1 MDYDNVSF
9 DLSFTYGENGKSD
22 LYTWMNPEP
31 SNPFNINQNNSPTYD
46 DNSIDSNILYYNSPS
61 SLNLQNQQNSNNS
74 LIENISEAQGY
85 RENQEKFAQSTIAQ
99 KMEIEKEE
107 PKEDIKDEEQKQDEN
122 KNIMDIEQT
131 DLKNQQFINGNN
143 IKINNDSLKTK
154 LSLVEQIPIEEK
166 IKTKLFNYFTKTI
179 EKITEG
185 CDKIS
190 KKKEIILNL
199 FEEEKKGK
207 MTEALI
213 SILYPRRK
221 DIIGNN
227 DESDH
232 IFNIPQYLEGLNS
245 SPLKNKSDKKEM
257 CITKIRKVFL
267 TNLLLNNNNN
277 KDIHKKIRKKWK
289 KKKKKKKK
297 KKANN
302 NSNNINKE
310 NNEKEMDSNLLYNI
324 LNDEDQINF
333 YNYFNDKENQD
344 NNKIIFQSSSFGN
357 KSTGSNSIEN
367 VNNIN
372 EEDDEPIVRK
382 DHLKNKLNTSSKNE
396 FIDKFNEVNIS
407 YQIEKKDDDESEEES
422 NNEEDDRK
430 EKNKIIINKNAT
442 NTEKKQNKNII
453 KLNININNKKKEK
466 NEEKKEE
473 EKKNKKEEKKYLAF
487 FDSSWEETILEAK
500 KSNPKFKDLN
510 ESEEAE
516 EVMKMKRYKF
526 LESLLNNEDKKKKFF
541 DSQRKEYEEICKRDK
556 CRIEANKI
564 FENKNLDGLLIIV
577 KYEKVRGVSI
587 NYKNKESFAEEI
599 KKLKGFE
606 NFSLDLNDTDEKY
619 ITRHLEKLEKT
630 ANEIIKTLT
639 EKNKHNE
646 QSNNIIFE

>member
-227 DESDH
+227 DESDY
-232 IFNIPQYLEGLNS
+232 IFNIPQYLEDLNS

-257 CITKIRKVFL
+257 CITKIRKLFL
-267 TNLLLNNNNN
+267 TNLILNNN
-277 KDIHKKIRKKWK
+277 KDIHKKVMKKWNK

-297 KKANN
+297 DNN

-310 NNEKEMDSNLLYNI
+310 NNEKDMHSNLLYNNSLI
-324 LNDEDQINF
+324 DEEQINF
-333 YNYFNDKENQD
+333 SNYCNDKENQD
-344 NNKIIFQSSSFGN
+344 NNEIIFQSSSFGN
-357 KSTGSNSIEN
+357 KSTDSNTIEN

>member
-1 MDYDNVSF
+1 
-9 DLSFTYGENGKSD
+9 
-22 LYTWMNPEP
+22 MNPEP

-46 DNSIDSNILYYNSPS
+46 DNSIDSNKYYYNSPS

-74 LIENISEAQGY
+74 LIANISEAQGY
-85 RENQEKFAQSTIAQ
+85 KENQEKFAQSTIAQ

-190 KKKEIILNL
+190 KKKKIILN
-199 FEEEKKGK
+199 FFKKEKKGK
-207 MTEALI
+207 MKEELI

-232 IFNIPQYLEGLNS
+232 IFNIPQYLESLNS

-267 TNLLLNNNNN
+267 TNLLLNNNN
-277 KDIHKKIRKKWK
+277 KDIHKKVRKKWK

-302 NSNNINKE
+302 NSNNINRE
-310 NNEKEMDSNLLYNI
+310 NNEKDMDSNLLYNI

-382 DHLKNKLNTSSKNE
+382 DHLINKLKTSSKNE
-396 FIDKFNEVNIS
+396 FIDKYNEVNIS
-407 YQIEKKDDDESEEES
+407 YQIEEKDDDESEDES
-422 NNEEDDRK
+422 DNEEDDRK
-430 EKNKIIINKNAT
+430 EKNKIIIDKNAT
-442 NTEKKQNKNII
+442 NTGKKQNKNII

-646 QSNNIIFE
+646 KSNNIIFE

>member
-227 DESDH
+227 DESDY
-232 IFNIPQYLEGLNS
+232 IFNIPQYLEDLNS

-257 CITKIRKVFL
+257 CITKIRKLFL
-267 TNLLLNNNNN
+267 TNLILNNN
-277 KDIHKKIRKKWK
+277 KDIHKKVMKKWNK

-297 KKANN
+297 DNN

-310 NNEKEMDSNLLYNI
+310 NNEKDMHSNLLYNNSLI
-324 LNDEDQINF
+324 DEEQINF
-333 YNYFNDKENQD
+333 SNYCNDKENQD
-344 NNKIIFQSSSFGN
+344 NNEIIFQSSSFGN
-357 KSTGSNSIEN
+357 KSTDSNTIEN

-396 FIDKFNEVNIS
+396 FIDIFNEVNIS

>member
-1 MDYDNVSF
+1 MCDSSRGL
-9 DLSFTYGENGKSD
+9 DLSFLYGENGKSD
-22 LYTWMNPEP
+22 LYNGMNPEP
-31 SNPFNINQNNSPTYD
+31 SNPFNINQNNSPTFD
-46 DNSIDSNILYYNSPS
+46 DNIDFKRYYNSPS
-61 SLNLQNQQNSNNS
+61 SFHQQNQQNSNNS
-74 LIENISEAQGY
+74 FIANISE
-85 RENQEKFAQSTIAQ
+85 NQAYKESQDKFAQSTISQ

-107 PKEDIKDEEQKQDEN
+107 PKEDIKDEEPKQDEN

-131 DLKNQQFINGNN
+131 GNKNQQLINGNN
-143 IKINNDSLKTK
+143 ININNDSLKNK
-154 LSLVEQIPIEEK
+154 LYLVEQIPIEEN
-166 IKTKLFNYFTKTI
+166 IKTKLFDYFTKTI

-199 FEEEKKGK
+199 FEEEKDGK
-207 MTEALI
+207 MKD
-213 SILYPRRK
+213 ILYPK
-221 DIIGNN
+221 WSDISGNK
-227 DESDH
+227 DESDY

-245 SPLKNKSDKKEM
+245 SPLKNKSEKKEM

-267 TNLLLNNNNN
+267 TNLLLNNNN
-277 KDIHKKIRKKWK
+277 KDIHKKVSKKW

-310 NNEKEMDSNLLYNI
+310 NNEKDMDSNLLYNI

-382 DHLKNKLNTSSKNE
+382 DHLINKLKTSSKNE

-407 YQIEKKDDDESEEES
+407 YQIEEKDDDESEDES
-422 NNEEDDRK
+422 DNEEDDRK
-430 EKNKIIINKNAT
+430 EKNKIIIDKNAT
-442 NTEKKQNKNII
+442 NTGKKQNKNII

>member
-227 DESDH
+227 DESDY
-232 IFNIPQYLEGLNS
+232 IFNIPQYLEDLNS

-257 CITKIRKVFL
+257 CITKIRKLFL
-267 TNLLLNNNNN
+267 TNLILNNN
-277 KDIHKKIRKKWK
+277 KDIHKKVMKKWNK

-297 KKANN
+297 DNN

-310 NNEKEMDSNLLYNI
+310 NNEKDMHSNLLYNNSLI
-324 LNDEDQINF
+324 DEDQINF
-333 YNYFNDKENQD
+333 SNYCNDKENQD
-344 NNKIIFQSSSFGN
+344 NNEIIFQSSSFGN
-357 KSTGSNSIEN
+357 KSTDSNTIEN

>member
-131 DLKNQQFINGNN
+131 DLKNQQFINGHN

-232 IFNIPQYLEGLNS
+232 IFNIPQYLEDLNS

-257 CITKIRKVFL
+257 CITKIRKLFL
-267 TNLLLNNNNN
+267 TNLILNNN
-277 KDIHKKIRKKWK
+277 KDIHKKVMKKWNK

-297 KKANN
+297 DNN

-310 NNEKEMDSNLLYNI
+310 NNEKNMDSNLLYNNI
-324 LNDEDQINF
+324 LIDEDQLNF
-333 YNYFNDKENQD
+333 SNYCNDKENQD
-344 NNKIIFQSSSFGN
+344 NNETIFQSSSFGN
-357 KSTGSNSIEN
+357 KSTDSNTIEN

>member
-1 MDYDNVSF
+1 MDYNKVSI
-9 DLSFTYGENGKSD
+9 DLYSICGENGKSD
-22 LYTWMNPEP
+22 LYNGMNPEP
-31 SNPFNINQNNSPTYD
+31 SNPFNINQNNSPTFD
-46 DNSIDSNILYYNSPS
+46 DNIDFKRYYNSPS
-61 SLNLQNQQNSNNS
+61 SFHQQNQQNSNNS
-74 LIENISEAQGY
+74 FIANISE
-85 RENQEKFAQSTIAQ
+85 NQAYKESQDKFAQSTISQ

-107 PKEDIKDEEQKQDEN
+107 PKEDIKDEEPKQDEN

-131 DLKNQQFINGNN
+131 GNKNQQLINGNN
-143 IKINNDSLKTK
+143 ININNDSLKNK
-154 LSLVEQIPIEEK
+154 LYLVEQIPIEEN
-166 IKTKLFNYFTKTI
+166 IKTKLFDYFTKTI

-190 KKKEIILNL
+190 EKKEIILKL
-199 FEEEKKGK
+199 FEEEKDGK
-207 MTEALI
+207 MKEELI

-267 TNLLLNNNNN
+267 TNLLLNNNN
-277 KDIHKKIRKKWK
+277 KDIHKKVRKKWK

-310 NNEKEMDSNLLYNI
+310 NDEKDMDSNLLYNI

-344 NNKIIFQSSSFGN
+344 NNEIIFQSSSFGN

-382 DHLKNKLNTSSKNE
+382 DHLINKLKTSSKNE

-407 YQIEKKDDDESEEES
+407 YQIEEKDDDESEEES
-422 NNEEDDRK
+422 DNEEDDRK
-430 EKNKIIINKNAT
+430 EKNKIIIDKNAT
-442 NTEKKQNKNII
+442 NTGKKQNKNII

-473 EKKNKKEEKKYLAF
+473 EKKNKKEEKKYLEF
-487 FDSSWEETILEAK
+487 FDSSWEETILESK
-500 KSNPKFKDLN
+500 KTNPKFKDLN

-606 NFSLDLNDTDEKY
+606 NFSLDLNDKDEKY

>member
-31 SNPFNINQNNSPTYD
+31 SNPFNNNQNNSPTYD

-107 PKEDIKDEEQKQDEN
+107 PKEDIKDEEPKQDEN

-227 DESDH
+227 DESDY
-232 IFNIPQYLEGLNS
+232 IFNIPQYLEDLNS

-257 CITKIRKVFL
+257 CITKIRKLFL
-267 TNLLLNNNNN
+267 TNLILNNN
-277 KDIHKKIRKKWK
+277 KDIHKKVMKKWNK

-297 KKANN
+297 DNN

-310 NNEKEMDSNLLYNI
+310 NNEKNMDSNLLYNNI
-324 LNDEDQINF
+324 LIDEDQLNF
-333 YNYFNDKENQD
+333 SNYCNDKENQD
-344 NNKIIFQSSSFGN
+344 NNEIIFQSSSFGN
-357 KSTGSNSIEN
+357 KSTDSNTIEN

-466 NEEKKEE
+466 NEEIKE
-473 EKKNKKEEKKYLAF
+473 EEKKYLAF

-510 ESEEAE
+510 ESEEAK

>member
-227 DESDH
+227 DESDY
-232 IFNIPQYLEGLNS
+232 IFNIPQYLEDLNS

-257 CITKIRKVFL
+257 CITKIRKLFL
-267 TNLLLNNNNN
+267 TNLILNNN
-277 KDIHKKIRKKWK
+277 KDIHKKVMKKWNK

-297 KKANN
+297 DNN

-310 NNEKEMDSNLLYNI
+310 NNEKDMHSNLLYNNSLI
-324 LNDEDQINF
+324 DEDQINF
-333 YNYFNDKENQD
+333 SNYCNDKENQD
-344 NNKIIFQSSSFGN
+344 NNEIIFQSSSFGN
-357 KSTGSNSIEN
+357 KSTDSNTIEN

-382 DHLKNKLNTSSKNE
+382 DHLKNKLNISSKNE

-407 YQIEKKDDDESEEES
+407 YQKKKKDDDESEEES

>member
-31 SNPFNINQNNSPTYD
+31 SNPFNNNQNNSPTYD

-227 DESDH
+227 DESDY
-232 IFNIPQYLEGLNS
+232 IFNIPQYLEDLNS

-257 CITKIRKVFL
+257 CITKIRKLFL
-267 TNLLLNNNNN
+267 TNLILNNN
-277 KDIHKKIRKKWK
+277 KDIHKKVMKKWNK

-297 KKANN
+297 DNN

-310 NNEKEMDSNLLYNI
+310 NNEKNMDSNLLYNNI
-324 LNDEDQINF
+324 LIDEDQLNF
-333 YNYFNDKENQD
+333 SNYCNDKENQD
-344 NNKIIFQSSSFGN
+344 NNEIIFQSSSFGN
-357 KSTGSNSIEN
+357 KSTDSNTIEN
-367 VNNIN
+367 VNDIN

-466 NEEKKEE
+466 NEEIKE
-473 EKKNKKEEKKYLAF
+473 EEKKYLAF

>member
-1 MDYDNVSF
+1 MDDSSIGL

-22 LYTWMNPEP
+22 LYTGMNPEP
-31 SNPFNINQNNSPTYD
+31 SNPFNINQNNSPTFD
-46 DNSIDSNILYYNSPS
+46 DNSIDSNRLYYNSPS

-74 LIENISEAQGY
+74 LIANISEAQGY
-85 RENQEKFAQSTIAQ
+85 EENQEKFAQSTIAQ

-227 DESDH
+227 DESDY
-232 IFNIPQYLEGLNS
+232 IFNIPQYLEDLDS

-257 CITKIRKVFL
+257 CITKIRKLFL
-267 TNLLLNNNNN
+267 TNLILNNN
-277 KDIHKKIRKKWK
+277 KDIHKKVMKKWNK

-297 KKANN
+297 DNN

-310 NNEKEMDSNLLYNI
+310 NNEKDMHSNLLYNNSLI
-324 LNDEDQINF
+324 DEDQINF
-333 YNYFNDKENQD
+333 FDYFNDKENQD
-344 NNKIIFQSSSFGN
+344 NNEIIFQSSSFGN
-357 KSTGSNSIEN
+357 KSTDSNTIEN

-382 DHLKNKLNTSSKNE
+382 DHLKNKLNISSKNE

>member
-227 DESDH
+227 DESDY
-232 IFNIPQYLEGLNS
+232 IFNIPQYLEDLNS

-257 CITKIRKVFL
+257 CITKIRKLFL
-267 TNLLLNNNNN
+267 TNLILNNN
-277 KDIHKKIRKKWK
+277 KDIHKKVMKKWNK

-297 KKANN
+297 DNN

-310 NNEKEMDSNLLYNI
+310 NNEKDMHSNLLYNNSLI
-324 LNDEDQINF
+324 DEEQINF
-333 YNYFNDKENQD
+333 SNYCNDKENQD
-344 NNKIIFQSSSFGN
+344 NNEIIFQSSSFGN
-357 KSTGSNSIEN
+357 KSTDSNTIEN

-382 DHLKNKLNTSSKNE
+382 DHLKNKLNISSKNE

>member
-31 SNPFNINQNNSPTYD
+31 SNPFNNNQNNSPTYD

-227 DESDH
+227 DESDY
-232 IFNIPQYLEGLNS
+232 IFNIPQYLEDLNS

-257 CITKIRKVFL
+257 CITKIRKLFL
-267 TNLLLNNNNN
+267 TNLILNNN
-277 KDIHKKIRKKWK
+277 KDIHKKVMKKWNK

-297 KKANN
+297 DNN

-310 NNEKEMDSNLLYNI
+310 NNEKDMHSNLLYNNSLI
-324 LNDEDQINF
+324 DEEQINF
-333 YNYFNDKENQD
+333 SNYCNDKENQD
-344 NNKIIFQSSSFGN
+344 NNEIIFQSSSFGN
-357 KSTGSNSIEN
+357 KSTDSNTIEN

-382 DHLKNKLNTSSKNE
+382 DHLKNKLNISSKNE

-466 NEEKKEE
+466 NEEIKE
-473 EKKNKKEEKKYLAF
+473 EEKKYLAF

-510 ESEEAE
+510 ESEEAK

>member
-31 SNPFNINQNNSPTYD
+31 SNPFNNNQNNSPTYD

-227 DESDH
+227 DESDY
-232 IFNIPQYLEGLNS
+232 IFNIPQYLEDLNS

-257 CITKIRKVFL
+257 CITKIRKLFL
-267 TNLLLNNNNN
+267 TNLILNNN
-277 KDIHKKIRKKWK
+277 KDIHKKVMKKWNK

-297 KKANN
+297 DNN

-310 NNEKEMDSNLLYNI
+310 NNEKDMHSNLLYNNSLI
-324 LNDEDQINF
+324 DEDQINF
-333 YNYFNDKENQD
+333 SNYCNDKENQD
-344 NNKIIFQSSSFGN
+344 NNEIIFQSSSFGN
-357 KSTGSNSIEN
+357 KSTDSNTIEN

-382 DHLKNKLNTSSKNE
+382 DHLKNKLNISSKNE

-466 NEEKKEE
+466 NEEIKEE

>member
-227 DESDH
+227 DESDY
-232 IFNIPQYLEGLNS
+232 IFNIPQYLEDLNS

-257 CITKIRKVFL
+257 CITKIRKLFL
-267 TNLLLNNNNN
+267 TNLILNNN
-277 KDIHKKIRKKWK
+277 KDIHKKVMKKWNK

-297 KKANN
+297 DNN

-310 NNEKEMDSNLLYNI
+310 NNEKDMHSNLLYNNSLI
-324 LNDEDQINF
+324 DEEQINF
-333 YNYFNDKENQD
+333 SNYCNDKENQD
-344 NNKIIFQSSSFGN
+344 NNEIIFQSSSFGN
-357 KSTGSNSIEN
+357 KSTDSNSIEN

-382 DHLKNKLNTSSKNE
+382 DHLINKLKTSSKNE

-407 YQIEKKDDDESEEES
+407 YQIEEKDDDESEEES
-422 NNEEDDRK
+422 DNEEDDRK
-430 EKNKIIINKNAT
+430 EKNKIIIDKNAT
-442 NTEKKQNKNII
+442 NTGKKQNKNII

>member
-31 SNPFNINQNNSPTYD
+31 SNPFNNNQNNSPTYD

-107 PKEDIKDEEQKQDEN
+107 PKEDIKDEEQKQDEY

-227 DESDH
+227 DESDY
-232 IFNIPQYLEGLNS
+232 IFNIPQYLEDLNS

-257 CITKIRKVFL
+257 CITKIRKLFL
-267 TNLLLNNNNN
+267 TNLILNNN
-277 KDIHKKIRKKWK
+277 KDIHKKVMKKWNK

-297 KKANN
+297 DNN

-310 NNEKEMDSNLLYNI
+310 NNEKNMDSNLLYNNI
-324 LNDEDQINF
+324 LIDEDQLNF
-333 YNYFNDKENQD
+333 SNYCNDKENQD
-344 NNKIIFQSSSFGN
+344 NNEIIFQSSSFGN
-357 KSTGSNSIEN
+357 KSTDSNTIEN
-367 VNNIN
+367 VNDIN

-466 NEEKKEE
+466 NEEIKE
-473 EKKNKKEEKKYLAF
+473 EEKKYLAF

>member
-227 DESDH
+227 DESDY
-232 IFNIPQYLEGLNS
+232 IFNIPQYLEDLNS

-257 CITKIRKVFL
+257 CITKIRKLFL
-267 TNLLLNNNNN
+267 TNLILNNN
-277 KDIHKKIRKKWK
+277 KDIHKKVMKKWNK

-297 KKANN
+297 DNN

-310 NNEKEMDSNLLYNI
+310 NNEKNMDSNLLYNNI
-324 LNDEDQINF
+324 LIDEDQLNF
-333 YNYFNDKENQD
+333 SNYCNDKENQD
-344 NNKIIFQSSSFGN
+344 NNEIIFQSSSFGN
-357 KSTGSNSIEN
+357 KSTDSNTIEN

-466 NEEKKEE
+466 NEEIKE
-473 EKKNKKEEKKYLAF
+473 EEKKYLAF

-510 ESEEAE
+510 ESEEAK

>member
-227 DESDH
+227 DESDY
-232 IFNIPQYLEGLNS
+232 IFNIPQYLEDLNS

-257 CITKIRKVFL
+257 CITKIRKLFL
-267 TNLLLNNNNN
+267 TNLILNNN
-277 KDIHKKIRKKWK
+277 KDIHKKVMKKWNK

-297 KKANN
+297 DNN

-310 NNEKEMDSNLLYNI
+310 NNEKDMHSNLLYNNSLI
-324 LNDEDQINF
+324 DEEQINF
-333 YNYFNDKENQD
+333 SNYCNDKENQD
-344 NNKIIFQSSSFGN
+344 NNEIIFQSSSFGN
-357 KSTGSNSIEN
+357 KSTDSNTIEN

-382 DHLKNKLNTSSKNE
+382 DHLKNKLNISSKNE

-619 ITRHLEKLEKT
+619 ITCHLEKLEKT

>member
-227 DESDH
+227 DESVH

-257 CITKIRKVFL
+257 CITKIRKLFL
-267 TNLLLNNNNN
+267 TNLILNNN
-277 KDIHKKIRKKWK
+277 KDIHKKVMKKWNK

-297 KKANN
+297 DNN

-310 NNEKEMDSNLLYNI
+310 NNEKNMDSNLLYNNI
-324 LNDEDQINF
+324 LIDEDQLNF
-333 YNYFNDKENQD
+333 SNYCNDKENQD
-344 NNKIIFQSSSFGN
+344 NNEIIFQSSSFGN
-357 KSTGSNSIEN
+357 KSTDSNTIEN

-382 DHLKNKLNTSSKNE
+382 DHLINKLKTSSKNE

>member
-31 SNPFNINQNNSPTYD
+31 SNLFNINQNNSPTYD

-166 IKTKLFNYFTKTI
+166 IKAKLFNYFTKTI

-185 CDKIS
+185 CGGIS

-207 MTEALI
+207 MKEALI
-213 SILYPRRK
+213 SILYPRRN

-227 DESDH
+227 DESDY
-232 IFNIPQYLEGLNS
+232 IFNIPQYLEDLNS

-257 CITKIRKVFL
+257 CITKIRKLFL
-267 TNLLLNNNNN
+267 TNLILNNN
-277 KDIHKKIRKKWK
+277 KDIHKKVMKKWNK

-297 KKANN
+297 DNN

-310 NNEKEMDSNLLYNI
+310 NNEKDMHSNLLYNNSLI
-324 LNDEDQINF
+324 DEDQINF
-333 YNYFNDKENQD
+333 SNYCNDKENQD
-344 NNKIIFQSSSFGN
+344 NNEIIFQSSSFGN
-357 KSTGSNSIEN
+357 KSTDSNSIEN

-372 EEDDEPIVRK
+372 EE
-382 DHLKNKLNTSSKNE
+382 
-396 FIDKFNEVNIS
+396 
-407 YQIEKKDDDESEEES
+407 
-422 NNEEDDRK
+422 
-430 EKNKIIINKNAT
+430 
-442 NTEKKQNKNII
+442 
-453 KLNININNKKKEK
+453 
-466 NEEKKEE
+466 
-473 EKKNKKEEKKYLAF
+473 
-487 FDSSWEETILEAK
+487 
-500 KSNPKFKDLN
+500 
-510 ESEEAE
+510 
-516 EVMKMKRYKF
+516 VM
-526 LESLLNNEDKKKKFF
+526 N
-541 DSQRKEYEEICKRDK
+541 Q
-556 CRIEANKI
+556 
-564 FENKNLDGLLIIV
+564 
-577 KYEKVRGVSI
+577 
-587 NYKNKESFAEEI
+587 
-599 KKLKGFE
+599 
-606 NFSLDLNDTDEKY
+606 
-619 ITRHLEKLEKT
+619 
-630 ANEIIKTLT
+630 
-639 EKNKHNE
+639 
-646 QSNNIIFE
+646 

>member
-1 MDYDNVSF
+1 MDYNKVSI
-9 DLSFTYGENGKSD
+9 DLYSICGENGKSD
-22 LYTWMNPEP
+22 LYNGMNPEP

-46 DNSIDSNILYYNSPS
+46 DNSIDSNIFNYNSPS

-74 LIENISEAQGY
+74 LIANISEAQGY
-85 RENQEKFAQSTIAQ
+85 EENQEKFAQSTISQ

-107 PKEDIKDEEQKQDEN
+107 PKEDIKDEEPKQDEN

-227 DESDH
+227 DESDY
-232 IFNIPQYLEGLNS
+232 IFNIPQYLEDLNS

-267 TNLLLNNNNN
+267 TNLLLNNNN
-277 KDIHKKIRKKWK
+277 KDIHKKVRKKWK

-310 NNEKEMDSNLLYNI
+310 NDEKDMDSNLLYNI
-324 LNDEDQINF
+324 LNDEDQINNF
-333 YNYFNDKENQD
+333 NYFNDKENQD
-344 NNKIIFQSSSFGN
+344 NNENIFHSSSIGN
-357 KSTGSNSIEN
+357 KSTDSNSIEN

-382 DHLKNKLNTSSKNE
+382 DHLINKLKTSSKNE

-407 YQIEKKDDDESEEES
+407 YQIEEKDDDESEEES
-422 NNEEDDRK
+422 DNEEDDRK
-430 EKNKIIINKNAT
+430 EKNKIIIDKNAT
-442 NTEKKQNKNII
+442 NTGKKQNKNII